1 MSDLSQSIHRILGI
15 KLDPR
20 RATLYD
26 ILGLKA
32 FESDPNTIKQAVLQC
47 IQKIK
52 SFDPAL
58 DPQGAQQV
66 ASLVDRARKQLLDPA
81 IKSAYD
87 QKLKSATTA
96 SPVANVTPNSSATT
110 TKAAAV
116 GGNTTASE
124 TTRDDDELDAWFP
137 SADPQAAFDLDRYI
151 AKMAQANPNLVAVE
165 TVEAVEV
172 ESTSSVAVLEPPI
185 PDPSPVISTLQQAA
199 APSQTNRLNPIS
211 QTPVRK
217 TVRRRKD
224 RTAWLYIGGFVLGSL
239 AVLGVG
245 AFLLKQSQDSK
256 KQVTINEPPAP
267 VIRNSNKPSVKPA
280 DSPKPNPAQREPGV
294 AAQMDKF
301 KLDATP
307 AVAPEEDSKEEPTSE
322 NASVETSMEED
333 ETVATNENEPSEASD
348 IETEPMTEPMPE
360 ATTEMTNSE
369 ESPSEPEKGPLSAD
383 DRKILVAAL
392 KAARKAITDWD
403 FDAFDDQ
410 IEIALPLAREAPYD
424 DQLARLDQLGQLQRI
439 AVEGLKTAISKLSSG
454 ETFKVMRNEVA
465 FVEGNDEQIVVRA
478 GGKNERHPLKTLPM
492 GLALGLFDLALDTD
506 APQDVAARGVYLA
519 LHPKANKAM
528 KQRSEELLK
537 KASESDKIRKDLL
550 DALRDKYE

>member
-96 SPVANVTPNSSATT
+96 SPVANVTPNSSATV
-110 TKAAAV
+110 TKATAV

-137 SADPQAAFDLDRYI
+137 SADPQAPFDLDRYM

-185 PDPSPVISTLQQAA
+185 PDSSPVISTPQQAA
-199 APSQTNRLNPIS
+199 APSQTNRLNPVS
-211 QTPVRK
+211 QTPIRK

-245 AFLLKQSQDSK
+245 AFLLNQSQDSK
-256 KQVTINEPPAP
+256 KQVTINEPQAP

-301 KLDATP
+301 KLDAKP
-307 AVAPEEDSKEEPTSE
+307 AVAPEEDSKEEPTSD
-322 NASVETSMEED
+322 NMSADSSMD

-360 ATTEMTNSE
+360 ATSEMTSAE

-383 DRKILVAAL
+383 DRKTLVAAL

-506 APQDVAARGVYLA
+506 APQMWRLA
-519 LHPKANKAM
+519 VSTSLF
-528 KQRSEELLK
+528 
-537 KASESDKIRKDLL
+537 IRKPI
-550 DALRDKYE
+550 KP